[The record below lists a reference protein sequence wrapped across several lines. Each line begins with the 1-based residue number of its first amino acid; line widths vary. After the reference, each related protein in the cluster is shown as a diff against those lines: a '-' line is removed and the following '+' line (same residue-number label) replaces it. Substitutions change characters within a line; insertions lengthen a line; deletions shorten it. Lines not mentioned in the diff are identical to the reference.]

1 MTIASA
7 HVHDG
12 SPGPRMLLSVAEVAA
27 ELGCGRD
34 TVYRLMTSGALP
46 SVIVGGRLRRVR
58 REDLRA
64 YVDSLA
70 VTRPRPALP
79 GMQMTRTAAGPD
91 GPAGSPTVRQPD
103 VIPVPRWESASGGSL
118 RVPTP
123 SERPTLTIAEV
134 GRILQVSRTT
144 AYRAASAG
152 HLPTIQLSARRV
164 VVPTAAFRAWLGLP
178 GDPPAA

>member
-1 MTIASA
+1 MTIAPA
-7 HVHDG
+7 HEHRG

-70 VTRPRPALP
+70 VTWPA
-79 GMQMTRTAAGPD
+79 Q
-91 GPAGSPTVRQPD
+91 
-103 VIPVPRWESASGGSL
+103 
-118 RVPTP
+118 
-123 SERPTLTIAEV
+123 
-134 GRILQVSRTT
+134 
-144 AYRAASAG
+144 
-152 HLPTIQLSARRV
+152 
-164 VVPTAAFRAWLGLP
+164 
-178 GDPPAA
+178 